1 VVQIES
7 LRDER
12 TDALPDD
19 ALRAI
24 QRRLNAS
31 GYHALR
37 QIEFEYCNR
46 VVVLRG
52 RVTTYY
58 AKQLAQSLLLADPAI
73 ERVENLIEVINSR
86 PGHQARSP

>member
-1 VVQIES
+1 MVQIES
-7 LRDER
+7 LCDER

-37 QIEFEYCNR
+37 QIEFEYCNG